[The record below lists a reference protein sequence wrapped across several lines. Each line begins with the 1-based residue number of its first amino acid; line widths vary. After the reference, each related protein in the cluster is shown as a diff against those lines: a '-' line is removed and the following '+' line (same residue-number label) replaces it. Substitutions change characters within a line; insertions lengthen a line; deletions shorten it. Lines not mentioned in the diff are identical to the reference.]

1 MSTGSIFRS
10 IAVAALVLVI
20 AAGSASAQFTGKYK
34 RYKLLEQFTSAT
46 CPPCAAASPF
56 METVV
61 KLENDIISLR
71 YHMNY
76 PAPGDP
82 WNVLNGRDP
91 SVRHDLYGIS
101 GIPYLRV
108 GGTLNVNPTAGVAA
122 INNLVSQIPPTSMA
136 KIDVKQVG
144 GKVEVTVTTDRAL
157 SGAKLFFATVQRTVT
172 IANLPQTLSN
182 SNGESKFGDIMM
194 FMYPDA
200 NGTVINQGAGETKTY
215 TFVPGFG
222 SGREWNPANLY
233 GIAFIQDDATLE
245 IIQAGASVTST
256 TPAAFDYFEA
266 SSAKATI
273 SGFYERIDRGAT
285 AEKIVTIT
293 NTSSAPVTVDLS
305 VSNSEAL
312 NQVGMSAELVPAKV
326 TVAGNGTASA
336 TLKVTGA
343 NRSVFVNVNAAVAAT
358 DGLGGVVPP
367 VYYLVNG
374 AKVVNYYGVGGDAA
388 SVLTQLSAQAS
399 AKYGSDVVYMPY
411 ATEILTNYPMNTF
424 SAAVF
429 PFEGAWTN
437 LRGATLSS
445 IENMLRAKKGVWIQT
460 QAAMYA
466 AYDRYGPGKQSASAF
481 DASRT
486 FYANVVGVAFDKFEF
501 RGNFDAN
508 GNLTSI
514 ITFPVKGTAGDPI
527 GNGIT
532 FTGNQA
538 TQDYPYFAL
547 GTDVMKL
554 TTNSKAKSVLFYDNL
569 PGNIGMVRVEP
580 TYGGKLVYGS
590 VGPEMIAT
598 ESVRNNLT
606 ERVFDWLLGAET
618 QSAKIA
624 ASVSTLNFGTIA
636 VDGTKELSVT
646 LTNTGNAE
654 LEITGVNLA
663 GADAIAFDVTDGRPV
678 NGNPIKVAAG
688 ATHRVTV
695 MFAPTESKNNFGA
708 TLDFVSNASESPTI
722 QLRGAS
728 TTTSVETEVVSET
741 GAIRLTLVGANP
753 VTDASSVRIAG
764 LGTMNVTVVDAAGR
778 TVATIFNGAVNGQ
791 ETFSIGAGLASG
803 TYSIVASNG
812 TDRAVLSVVVAR

>member
-20 AAGSASAQFTGKYK
+20 AAGSTSAQFTGKYK

-46 CPPCAAASPF
+46 CPPCATASPF
-56 METVV
+56 IETVV

-82 WNVLNGRDP
+82 WNVMNSRDP
-91 SVRHDLYGIS
+91 GIRHDLYGIS

-108 GGTLNVNPTAGVAA
+108 GGTLNINPTAGVAA

-136 KIDVKQVG
+136 KIEVKQNG
-144 GKVEVTVTTDRAL
+144 GKVDVIVTTDRAL

-172 IANLPQTLSN
+172 IADLPQTLPN
-182 SNGESKFGDIMM
+182 SNRESKFGDIMM
-194 FMYPDA
+194 YMYPDA

-215 TFVPGFG
+215 SFAAGFG

-233 GIAFIQDDATLE
+233 GIAFLQDDATLE
-245 IIQAGASVTST
+245 VIQAGASITNE

-266 SSAKATI
+266 SKAQASI
-273 SGFYERIDRGAT
+273 SGIYEKIDRGAT
-285 AEKIVTIT
+285 ADKIVTVT
-293 NTSSAPVTVDLS
+293 NTGAEPVTVDLS
-305 VSNSEAL
+305 VSNAAAL
-312 NQVGMSAELVPAKV
+312 ADIGMVAEMVPAKL
-326 TVAGNGTASA
+326 TVPGNGTASA
-336 TLKVTGA
+336 TMKVTGP
-343 NRSVFVNVNAAVAAT
+343 NRSVFVSVNAAIAAT
-358 DGLGGVVPP
+358 DGLGGVVPS
-367 VYYLVNG
+367 VFYLVNG
-374 AKVVNYYGVGGDAA
+374 AKVVNYYGIGSDVG
-388 SVLTQLSAQAS
+388 SPLTQLAAQAS
-399 AKYGSDVVYMPY
+399 AKYGNDVVYMPY
-411 ATEILTNYPMNTF
+411 ATDILTNYPMNTF
-424 SAAVF
+424 QAAVF
-429 PFEGAWTN
+429 AFEGAWTN

-460 QAAMYA
+460 QAGMYA
-466 AYDRYGPGKQSASAF
+466 AYERYATNTAF
-481 DASRT
+481 DATRT
-486 FYANVVGVAFDKFEF
+486 FYANVVGLAYNKFEF
-501 RGNFDAN
+501 RGNFDPN
-508 GNLTSI
+508 GNLTSL

-538 TQDYPYFAL
+538 SQAFPYYAL
-547 GTDVMKL
+547 GTDIFRL
-554 TTNSKAKSVLFYDNL
+554 TSGSKAKSVLFYDNT
-569 PGNIGMVRVEP
+569 PGNIAMVRVEP

-598 ESVRNNLT
+598 EAVRVSLT
-606 ERVFDWLLGAET
+606 EKVMDWLLGAEA

-624 ASVSTLNFGTIA
+624 ASVSTLNYGT
-636 VDGTKELSVT
+636 VVVNGTKELSVT

-654 LEITGVNLA
+654 LEITGVNIT
-663 GADAIAFDVTDGRPV
+663 GTDAISFDVTGGRPI

-688 ATHRVTV
+688 ATHQVTV

-708 TLDFVSNASESPTI
+708 ALAFESNASESATI

-728 TTTSVETEVVSET
+728 TTTSVETDVVSET

-753 VTDASSVRIAG
+753 VTDASAVRVAG
-764 LGTMNVTVVDAAGR
+764 QGTMNITVVDAAGR
-778 TVATIFNGAVNGQ
+778 TVATLFTGAVNGQ
-791 ETFSIGAGLASG
+791 ETLSIGAGALVSG

-812 TDRAVLSVVVAR
+812 TDRAVLSVVIAR

>member
-10 IAVAALVLVI
+10 IALVALVLVI
-20 AAGSASAQFTGKYK
+20 AAGSTSAQFTGKYK
-34 RYKLLEQFTSAT
+34 RYKMLEQFTSAT
-46 CPPCAAASPF
+46 CPPCATAAPF
-56 METVV
+56 IETVV

-82 WNVLNGRDP
+82 WNVMNGRDP
-91 SVRHDLYGIS
+91 GVRHNLYGIN

-108 GGTLNVNPTAGVAA
+108 GGTLNVNPAAGVAA

-136 KIDVKQVG
+136 KIEVKQNG

-172 IANLPQTLSN
+172 IANLPQTLAN
-182 SNGESKFGDIMM
+182 SNGESKFGDVMM

-200 NGTVINQGAGETKTY
+200 NGTEITQAAGETKTY

-222 SGREWNPANLY
+222 SGKEWNPANLY
-233 GIAFIQDDATLE
+233 GIAFIQDNATLE
-245 IIQAGASVTST
+245 IIQAGASVTND

-266 SSAKATI
+266 SKAVASI
-273 SGFYERIDRGAT
+273 SGIYERIDRNAT
-285 AEKIVTIT
+285 AEKTVTIT
-293 NTSSAPVTVDLS
+293 NNGSTPVTVDLS
-305 VSNSEAL
+305 VSNGDAL
-312 NQVGMSAELVPAKV
+312 TQVGMSAELVPAKV
-326 TVAGNGTASA
+326 TVPANGTAAA
-336 TLKVTGA
+336 TLKVTGP
-343 NRSVFVNVNAAVAAT
+343 NRSVFVNVNAAIAAT
-358 DGLGGVVPP
+358 DGLGGVVPSI
-367 VYYLVNG
+367 YYLVNG
-374 AKVVNYYGVGGDAA
+374 AKVVNYYGIGGDQAGA
-388 SVLTQLSAQAS
+388 LTQLAAQAS
-399 AKYGSDVVYMPY
+399 AKYSSDVVYMPY

-424 SAAVF
+424 QAAVF
-429 PFEGAWTN
+429 AFEGAWTN
-437 LRGATLSS
+437 LRAGTLSS
-445 IENMLRAKKGVWIQT
+445 IENMLRAKKGVWIQS

-466 AYDRYGPGKQSASAF
+466 AYERYATNTAF
-481 DASRT
+481 DATRT
-486 FYANVVGVAFDKFEF
+486 FYANVVGLAYTKFEF

-508 GNLTSI
+508 GNLTSL

-532 FTGNQA
+532 YTGNQA
-538 TQDYPYFAL
+538 SQAYPYYAL
-547 GTDVMKL
+547 GTDIFKL
-554 TTNSKAKSVLFYDNL
+554 TAGSKAKSVLYYDNA
-569 PGNIGMVRVEP
+569 PANIAMVRVEP

-598 ESVRNNLT
+598 EAVRNTLT
-606 ERVFDWLLGAET
+606 EKVMDWLLGAEA
-618 QSAKIA
+618 QGAKIA
-624 ASVSTLNFGTIA
+624 ASVSTLNFGTIT
-636 VDGTKELSVT
+636 VNDTKELSVT

-654 LEITGVNLA
+654 LAITGVNLA
-663 GADAIAFDVTDGRPV
+663 GVDATAFDVTGGRPI
-678 NGNPIKVAAG
+678 NGNPIKVAPG

-708 TLDFVSNASESPTI
+708 TLDFESNATESATI

-753 VTDASSVRIAG
+753 VTDASSVRLAG

-791 ETFSIGAGLASG
+791 ETLSIAAGTLASG

-812 TDRAVLSVVVAR
+812 TDRAVLTVVVAR